1 MTTRDSFEG
10 EKDKALGMRNV
21 FALGLVSFFT
31 DFSTEMILGILPL
44 FIVSNL
50 GAPRTIL
57 GGIEGSAELFSYAFR
72 MLSGSLSDKTGK
84 RKIFILIGYGLS
96 TISKPFFAATTGWF
110 DAFLVRASDRVG
122 KGFRTAPRDALI
134 ADSILESASGKAFGI
149 HRTMDQAGAIVGPI
163 TAFVLLQV
171 IDIRGIFLFSLIPG
185 AIAVTILIFAIK
197 EVAIKRLSK
206 TATIF
211 SNFGKLLR
219 GNRSFVILL
228 IITGAFSLGAYNYSF
243 VLLKA
248 SNLGISK
255 DVIPLVYAVINISYT
270 LVSTPTGL
278 VADKIGKE
286 KVLMVGYVVF
296 AVSSL
301 LMILFVRNALYAF
314 VLAAVFGIYM
324 GISDTLQRAVIP
336 RYTSADLRGTAYG
349 IYNII
354 VGVGFF
360 VSNIMFGYLWDNF
373 SLNAAVMYSSLFTGS
388 AIIGMAIFIKKYP
401 YDKLQVP

>member
-1 MTTRDSFEG
+1 
-10 EKDKALGMRNV
+10 
-21 FALGLVSFFT
+21 
-31 DFSTEMILGILPL
+31 
-44 FIVSNL
+44 
-50 GAPRTIL
+50 
-57 GGIEGSAELFSYAFR
+57 
-72 MLSGSLSDKTGK
+72 
-84 RKIFILIGYGLS
+84 
-96 TISKPFFAATTGWF
+96 
-110 DAFLVRASDRVG
+110 
-122 KGFRTAPRDALI
+122 
-134 ADSILESASGKAFGI
+134 
-149 HRTMDQAGAIVGPI
+149 MDQAGAIVGPI

-211 SNFGKLLR
+211 SNFGKVLR

-243 VLLKA
+243 VLLRA

-255 DVIPLVYAVINISYT
+255 DMIPLVYAVINISYT

-360 VSNIMFGYLWDNF
+360 VSNIVFGYLWDNF
-373 SLNAAVMYSSLFTGS
+373 SLNAAVMYSSFFTGS